1 MSNGTVAFQ
10 DSYFMRSGNPD
21 VEKPLNYLTGSLFD
35 PGGAENRQQ
44 QPHFITDEQRHLETY
59 TESFALERLGT
70 FFADYLYIMDSVDDG
85 SKEGQRSGGALYL
98 GHPMTFSLFRVV
110 NVEFQI

>member
-1 MSNGTVAFQ
+1 MVFQ
-10 DSYFMRSGNPD
+10 DSYFFRSGGNPD

-35 PGGAENRQQ
+35 PGGAENRQE

-70 FFADYLYIMDSVDDG
+70 FFADYLYIMESSDDG
-85 SKEGQRSGGALYL
+85 LKEGQRSGGVFYTIL
-98 GHPMTFSLFRVV
+98 
-110 NVEFQI
+110 